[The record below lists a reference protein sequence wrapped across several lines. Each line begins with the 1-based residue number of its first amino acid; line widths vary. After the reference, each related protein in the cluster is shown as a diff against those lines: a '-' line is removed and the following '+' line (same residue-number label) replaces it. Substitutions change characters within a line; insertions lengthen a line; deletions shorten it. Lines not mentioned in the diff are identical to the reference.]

1 MVFVPFVYVSGVHL
15 DVYYNRDVSVIHP
28 VHGAINLCLFLGTLP
43 TFFTNQRLL
52 ALQTISFHLKT
63 TTVLHKAGIQVTRV

>member
-1 MVFVPFVYVSGVHL
+1 MPVDILKYIFLYKYVGMVFVPFVYVSGVHL

-52 ALQTISFHLKT
+52 ALQTISF
-63 TTVLHKAGIQVTRV
+63 I